1 MRKWS
6 EEIKQLASI
15 AQSQPHAAY
24 CAYTHG
30 LSSRW
35 SFLSLTIPNIASLLQ
50 PLEDAIQQHLL
61 PALTGHPP
69 CSNEIRDLLALPV
82 HMGGM
87 GLINPVTTSQNANE
101 ASVELTSLLVSDI
114 ASQDQDKSVDIL
126 KRMEIKTSIRQS
138 NRTLQTQHAEIIY
151 NQLSPLQKRQVDLA
165 KEKGAS
171 SWLSVLPLDDHG
183 FSLHKSAFRDA
194 ICLRYGWS
202 LSNTP
207 TKCNCGLPFSAN
219 HAMICPMGG
228 FPTIRHN
235 ELRDITASLLT
246 NVCHNVATEPR
257 LQPLSGETLSL
268 RSAISTDDAHL
279 DIRAS
284 GFWSRCI
291 F

>member
-1 MRKWS
+1 MRSKVRKWS

-15 AQSQPHAAY
+15 AQSQPRAAY

-35 SFLSLTIPNIASLLQ
+35 SFLSHTIPNIATLLQ

-82 HMGGM
+82 RMGGM

-126 KRMEIKTSIRQS
+126 KLMEIKTSIRQS
-138 NRTLQTQHAEIIY
+138 NRTLLTQRAEIIY
-151 NQLSPLQKRQVDLA
+151 NQLSPLLKRQVDLA

-171 SWLSVLPLDDHG
+171 SWLSVLPLDDQP
-183 FSLHKSAFRDA
+183 
-194 ICLRYGWS
+194 I
-202 LSNTP
+202 TP
-207 TKCNCGLPFSAN
+207 
-219 HAMICPMGG
+219 
-228 FPTIRHN
+228 
-235 ELRDITASLLT
+235 
-246 NVCHNVATEPR
+246 
-257 LQPLSGETLSL
+257 
-268 RSAISTDDAHL
+268 
-279 DIRAS
+279 
-284 GFWSRCI
+284 
-291 F
+291 